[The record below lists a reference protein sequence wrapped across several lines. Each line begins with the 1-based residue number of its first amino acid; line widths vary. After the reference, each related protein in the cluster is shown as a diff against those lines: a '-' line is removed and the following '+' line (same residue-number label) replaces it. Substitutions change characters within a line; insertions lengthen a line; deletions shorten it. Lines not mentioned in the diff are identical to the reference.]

1 MNFLNKTILTLATGA
16 LLTTTAAHATS
27 GHPYI
32 GAKIGQF
39 NTDADDA
46 DINLDKPTAYG
57 LYAGYSFDHHFGA
70 EVEYITSNDADWTD
84 DFDNSKGEYSVNT
97 AGLYGTYHHHFPNEL
112 HNLYVKGKLGV
123 AQTELD
129 VDNGDSVDDT
139 GIAGGIALGY
149 NLSNQAAI
157 ELEYAKLPSI
167 DEDNETVGVDADL
180 ITLGAHFR
188 F

>member
-32 GAKIGQF
+32 GAKLGQF
-39 NTDADDA
+39 NVDIDDV
-46 DINLDKPTAYG
+46 DLDNATAFG
-57 LYAGYSFDHHFGA
+57 VYAGYSFDHHFGA
-70 EVEYITSNDADWTD
+70 EAEYITSSDADWENTK
-84 DFDNSKGEYSVNT
+84 NGAKGDYNAST
-97 AGLYGTYHHHFPNEL
+97 MGLYGTYHYHFPNEL
-112 HNLYVKGKLGV
+112 HNLYAKGKLGV
-123 AQTELD
+123 AKVTLD
-129 VDNGDSVDDT
+129 PSDGDESDDT
-139 GIAGGIALGY
+139 GIAGGISLGY

-157 ELEYAKLPSI
+157 ELEYAKLPTI
-167 DEDNETVGVDADL
+167 KETDKLKADSDL